1 MSSTDTVSKADVVTA
16 FRRTQIL
23 EAARERFTNQGVSN
37 TTVDDI
43 ARAAGVAKG
52 TVYLYYKSKDEML
65 RLIVDTDIETLR
77 STTIPAIAGEGSH
90 GSPASLESRLRDF
103 FERSLSFFERN
114 REFIEHCQLELSQDV
129 RKKTRATLARCY
141 QAQVDAW
148 VQAIAE
154 ALARGEI
161 AASVVDGAARG
172 IVSLARGMAQ
182 QRLAGWNDE
191 PIDATAERAAAL
203 ILRGLATR

>member
-1 MSSTDTVSKADVVTA
+1 MSSIEAVSKADVVTA

-23 EAARERFTNQGVSN
+23 EAARDRFTHKGVSN

-77 STTIPAIAGEGSH
+77 SATVPAIAAEAG
-90 GSPASLESRLRDF
+90 LEERLRGF

-148 VQAIAE
+148 AE
-154 ALARGEI
+154 ALAGAVASGEI
-161 AASVVDGAARG
+161 TTAVVDGAARS

-191 PIDATAERAAAL
+191 PIGATAERAAAL